1 MKENYDVFQGWTV
14 FAKNIP
20 SICTLYLCIL
30 VLELF
35 NPLILCQKNP
45 IASELHCR
53 QTEHFPC
60 TFGIEIPVN
69 LGFVLKIS
77 SWWFHPSVVI
87 IFADYAPYDNCI
99 CLGISHH
106 MQMLIW
112 PITFLSSLFAEPCM
126 KAGASSQMQPCFHTE
141 FQLCEQ
147 PLSFPI
153 AVCSQSSLNASN
165 FIDKRS
171 WVLLAYAFF

>member
-1 MKENYDVFQGWTV
+1 MVCVSRLNCVWKEHSKHLQLISLHLCAGTV
-14 FAKNIP
+14 QF
-20 SICTLYLCIL
+20 
-30 VLELF
+30 
-35 NPLILCQKNP
+35 LILCQKNP
-45 IASELHCR
+45 ITSELHCR

-87 IFADYAPYDNCI
+87 IFADYAPYDNCS

-112 PITFLSSLFAEPCM
+112 PITFLSSLFAGPCM
-126 KAGASSQMQPCFHTE
+126 KAGASSQLQPCFHTE

-147 PLSFPI
+147 PLSFP
-153 AVCSQSSLNASN
+153 VQLKCLQLH
-165 FIDKRS
+165 R
-171 WVLLAYAFF
+171 